1 MPQEDSDVSKLW
13 TVIGL
18 VVAVFAVSALF
29 GWTMF
34 RFAKSMERTHR
45 DPKYRRRQLLYGAA
59 IYGIGIVVGVSE
71 VLSGDA
77 PPAILLAI
85 PIPLLL
91 VWWFLRLA
99 KQVKNP
105 PD

>member
-1 MPQEDSDVSKLW
+1 VSNLW
-13 TVIGL
+13 TVISL

-34 RFAKSMERTHR
+34 RFAKSMERTHW
-45 DPKYRRRQLLYGAA
+45 DPKYRRRKLLYGAA
-59 IYGIGIVVGVSE
+59 IYGVGIVAGVAE

-77 PPAILLAI
+77 PPATLLAL

-99 KQVKNP
+99 KQVKIP